1 MRLLIDNY
9 RTAEHQPGHL
19 RRELTS
25 EEIKNHVAM
34 CLKPGK
40 SKGPDRGPNEVTK
53 IMTDEFQIV
62 KMWVIETLTE
72 DTRRQRATMNGNI
85 SQLHKGGGTNKTSD
99 QWPVVLLKSV
109 YHCDCW
115 IINERLKKNVQL
127 SNILEPGQGGGP
139 GRQGHCCGMI
149 INMPRQK
156 VHFVQQE
163 AWTQNER
170 VYRVHIDFKNAFN
183 AMSQAALWQVMS
195 RYMMAP
201 QLG

>member
-1 MRLLIDNY
+1 VRLLIDNY

-99 QWPVVLLKSV
+99 Q
-109 YHCDCW
+109 
-115 IINERLKKNVQL
+115 
-127 SNILEPGQGGGP
+127 
-139 GRQGHCCGMI
+139 
-149 INMPRQK
+149 
-156 VHFVQQE
+156 
-163 AWTQNER
+163 
-170 VYRVHIDFKNAFN
+170 
-183 AMSQAALWQVMS
+183 
-195 RYMMAP
+195 
-201 QLG
+201 